1 LTKYLFLVLCGKF
14 ENLKEEMNEEQKV
27 DCNMDEKIIGQEGEI
42 ECQRRSVEV
51 IANAGEEQ
59 NSEENGCESE
69 SVVID
74 LKVDEITWKYIQRMP
89 VYAEAVKK
97 VQSETQVSDI
107 RFGLH
112 KVEIRGNF
120 HDAVMKA
127 KVEIECIFNEC
138 MREVRTVVLPKLDP
152 EIYSQVISFLEEI
165 DTHRCTLTLDLQKVI
180 LTGKARDIDQLLGLL
195 EETFGVTGV
204 MPLSSD
210 VEESSC
216 PSKQSNEIADARD
229 DNLKGSSSKQTSDKE
244 PSVESSLK
252 LADSCLSPDEGD
264 NELYGTEE
272 NEFIGLEDDALTVDE
287 KIWCYME
294 KHPDYSEFVKSS
306 KEKSNLSIMRE
317 PVKSGSSKESSTNR
331 LKLVFTGSD
340 EAEVHASVHKTKS
353 IVQQCLGADT
363 KTLRVPCP
371 ELAVHQKIAKLLKAI
386 NRLPSYV
393 AVEPEV
399 IAITGN
405 AVEIENCLEKLKT
418 YGLVYEITQPQNE
431 CVPDDDDD
439 DDHRPVQEAVDN
451 TYTENR
457 NQETTENS
465 APLPEHFEHY
475 RQLPVP
481 IEEFLW
487 LYIEHRRRQ
496 ELIDLRKDYN
506 LQIIADGADMPDFVS
521 ITLASDS
528 IDMLDCGQ
536 DAIVSLIVQLRQQV
550 VLGVMDTASPEDL
563 PQELQGM
570 LQQQCRD
577 MESIVVLKGSKIC
590 IIGPNEESMKCQQL
604 VAAFLQNAVSDA
616 RNMGYDTSRMNSVG
630 YGQGLEAADRSA
642 SVGNNLRQGYYGEDY
657 NGTLGEENGDAEIR
671 YAGGSDRHGTL
682 KNVAETVPARASET
696 GNHCREPCTKADH
709 EVPEKVVLT
718 DTSTVRQQEPEGNS
732 EDESTINVLHPN
744 PVCERRD
751 GNSERVRSS
760 NHSGGAYLKKENKD
774 AECSI
779 CKGDYSSTSN
789 RREMCRHHYCLSCVH
804 LYFNERECPVCGT
817 VDLSSKQKISQPDNG
832 LMLTMYDNSFKLPGY
847 ENGSRGT
854 IVVTYAFPP
863 GIQSEELPNPGC
875 AYPGLTTT
883 AFFPMCLEGS
893 KVVDLLQR
901 AFEKRLVFK
910 ISQNQDNTNGN
921 LVWNGILHKVNIFG
935 GPQQSGY
942 PDPIYLRR
950 ISNELVARGIRDT
963 A

>member
-1 LTKYLFLVLCGKF
+1 
-14 ENLKEEMNEEQKV
+14 M
-27 DCNMDEKIIGQEGEI
+27 DCDLEEKIIRQEGEI
-42 ECQRRSVEV
+42 ECQRSVEV
-51 IANAGEEQ
+51 IANAVEEQ
-59 NSEENGCESE
+59 NSQKNGCESE
-69 SVVID
+69 SVAID

-97 VQSETQVSDI
+97 VQSETQVGDI
-107 RFGLH
+107 RFGLN
-112 KVEIRGNF
+112 KVEIRGHF

-127 KVEIECIFNEC
+127 KVEIEFILNEC

-152 EIYSQVISFLEEI
+152 EIYSQVISFLEES
-165 DTHRCTLTLDLQKVI
+165 DGHRCILTLDQQKVI
-180 LTGKARDIDQLLGLL
+180 LTGKVRDIDQLLGLL
-195 EETFGVTGV
+195 EEAFGVTGV
-204 MPLSSD
+204 MPLSSE

-216 PSKQSNEIADARD
+216 PSKHLNEIPDARD
-229 DNLKGSSSKQTSDKE
+229 DNLKESSSKQTSDKE
-244 PSVESSLK
+244 PSGESSLK
-252 LADSCLSPDEGD
+252 LPDSSLSHDEGD

-294 KHPDYSEFVKSS
+294 KHPDYSEFVKLS
-306 KEKSNLSIMRE
+306 KEKSNLSIMPE
-317 PVKSGSSKESSTNR
+317 SVKSGSSKESSTNR
-331 LKLVFTGSD
+331 VKLVFTGSD
-340 EAEVHASVHKTKS
+340 EAEVHASVHQTKS

-371 ELAVHQKIAKLLKAI
+371 ELTVHQKITKLLKAI

-399 IAITGN
+399 ITITGN
-405 AVEIENCLEKLKT
+405 AVEIGNCLEKLKT
-418 YGLVYEITQPQNE
+418 YGLVYEITQPQDE
-431 CVPDDDDD
+431 CAPDDA
-439 DDHRPVQEAVDN
+439 DDHSSAQEAVDN
-451 TYTENR
+451 TYTEKM
-457 NQETTENS
+457 NQETAEKS

-496 ELIDLRKDYN
+496 ELTDLRKDYN

-630 YGQGLEAADRSA
+630 YGQGLETADHST
-642 SVGNNLRQGYYGEDY
+642 SVGNNLRQGYYGEDC
-657 NGTLGEENGDAEIR
+657 NGTLGEESGDAEIR
-671 YAGGSDRHGTL
+671 YAGGSDRYGTS
-682 KNVAETVPARASET
+682 KNVSETVSTQASET
-696 GNHCREPCTKADH
+696 GNHCREPCTKTDH
-709 EVPEKVVLT
+709 EVPEKVALT
-718 DTSTVRQQEPEGNS
+718 DSMTTVRQQKPEGNS
-732 EDESTINVLHPN
+732 EDESTMNVLHPN
-744 PVCERRD
+744 PIRERD
-751 GNSERVRSS
+751 GNSEKVRSS
-760 NHSGGAYLKKENKD
+760 NHSNGAYLEKENKD

-789 RREMCRHHYCLSCVH
+789 RREMCHHHYCLSCVH
-804 LYFNERECPVCGT
+804 LYFRERECPVCGT

-847 ENGSRGT
+847 ENSSRGT

-863 GIQSEELPNPGC
+863 GIQSEELPNPGR

-950 ISNELVARGIRDT
+950 ISNELVSRGIRD
-963 A
+963 AA